1 MKATVTGRDQNGLAV
16 ITVDGLA
23 GLIHYLKD
31 ANPKLKRELSRKM
44 RVLLKPVETRA
55 RANAQRVADDG
66 TFASSIKLGSRA
78 NGEQWV
84 LRATDPQAAV
94 KEFAHR
100 RARTRSSRG
109 TPLAEARLRLR
120 SGVGVPRGNAPRA
133 LVPAVR
139 GEEDRIIAG
148 VNDVIDEVLGK
159 IGTSNG

>member
-120 SGVGVPRGNAPRA
+120 SGVGRAARQRTSRTRAGGARRGGQDHR
-133 LVPAVR
+133 
-139 GEEDRIIAG
+139 G